1 MAKMKLT
8 LMCLLVVFAL
18 TSVVCAA
25 DNPTQ
30 TKPVREKLREHF
42 SKELNLTPEQQSK
55 LTENRKAQ
63 HEKMMQL
70 RKTMGEEEA
79 KLREALKAPGVTKS
93 SVEPI
98 ANEIKS
104 LQAQLIE
111 NRIDGIL
118 AVRQILTPKQAA
130 KFDQMAEKHKKNR
143 GEKVKGWREKQ
154 KCSDKAQ

>member
-1 MAKMKLT
+1 MNKMKLIAI
-8 LMCLLVVFAL
+8 CLLTAFAL
-18 TSVVCAA
+18 TSVAYAV

-30 TKPVREKLREHF
+30 SKPVRDKLREHF
-42 SKELNLTPEQQSK
+42 SKELNLTPEQQNK

-63 HEKMMQL
+63 YEKMTQL
-70 RKTMGEEEA
+70 RKAMSEKEA
-79 KLREALKAPGVTKS
+79 KLREALKAPGVTKA

-118 AVRQILTPKQAA
+118 AVRQILTPEQAA

-154 KCSDKAQ
+154 KCNDKAQ